1 MATYIIRRL
10 LLLIPVLLGVTF
22 LTFALVRLVPGD
34 VVTNMMGVTDANN
47 AENRARI
54 LHELGLDRPL
64 LEQYVW
70 WLGRLAHGDLGYSFI
85 RRSPVID
92 QILHG
97 LPVTLEM
104 GILAMLIAVL
114 IGIPLGVLS
123 AVKQG
128 KATDVAVRFFSL
140 LGICAPNFFIGTII
154 VVFGAIYFPNLPT
167 LGYVPLLENP
177 LANLSRMIWPSL
189 TLGIGVGAILLRYTR
204 AAVLEVLD
212 EDYVRTARAKGL
224 PPFSVIF
231 VHTLKNALLPVIAAI
246 GIWSSFLLGGTVLLE
261 NVFAVPG
268 LGRLVLS
275 AINSRDYP
283 LIQGTVLFMSIG
295 VSLVMM
301 IADVAVA
308 LVDPRIK
315 FS

>member
-1 MATYIIRRL
+1 MATYITRRL

-34 VVTNMMGVTDANN
+34 IVTNMMGVTDANN
-47 AENRARI
+47 AENRVRI
-54 LHELGLDRPL
+54 LHELSLDRPL
-64 LEQYVW
+64 LEQYIW

-104 GILAMLIAVL
+104 SILAMLIAVL
-114 IGIPLGVLS
+114 IGVPLGVLS

-128 KATDVAVRFFSL
+128 KTMDIAARLFSL

-154 VVFGAIYFPNLPT
+154 VVFGAIYFPNVPT

-204 AAVLEVLD
+204 ASVLEVLD

-224 PPFSVIF
+224 PPFSVIV

-295 VSLVMM
+295 VALVML